1 MVDSRSLNAVTPTNS
16 FNFKSGDISG
26 TAAKMSDEKMGQG
39 GEYFSMRND
48 GQEAVAQEPM
58 FVDRSY
64 ELRATLNSLAAMN
77 VANILANKK
86 KQNIIDET
94 VANDEEIDKEF
105 ENIVEENDAQFDEK
119 SFDEDE
125 EQKEQ

>member
-1 MVDSRSLNAVTPTNS
+1 MVDSRSLNAVNPTGS
-16 FNFKSGDISG
+16 FSFKSGDISG

-39 GEYFSMRND
+39 GEYFSMRGD
-48 GQEAVAQEPM
+48 GQEAVAPEPM

-77 VANILANKK
+77 VANLLTSKK

-94 VANDEEIDKEF
+94 VANDDEIDKEF
-105 ENIVEENDAQFDEK
+105 EDLQGELDIPVEEIFSE
-119 SFDEDE
+119 EDE